1 MKNEKFYNEVFKGLE
16 DHNFTGYS
24 LIHAT
29 MLNKDLIP
37 VFMEFLSLMDP
48 EKAKEL
54 NTKYP
59 EMEKACK
66 ELAED
71 SYKNIPYFE
80 SEESSYFLNEV
91 LFDVL
96 DSYSPE
102 GFYFGAN
109 EGDLSDFGYW
119 LTEEMYEVY
128 YNNNWL

>member
-1 MKNEKFYNEVFKGLE
+1 MKNQKFFNEVFKGLE
-16 DHNFTGYS
+16 DHTFTGMT
-24 LIHAT
+24 IIRAT
-29 MLNKDLIP
+29 LRSEDLIP
-37 VFMEFLSLMDP
+37 AFMEFLSNMDP
-48 EKAKEL
+48 EKAEEL
-54 NTKYP
+54 NKKYP

-80 SEESSYFLNEV
+80 SEECSYFLNEV

-119 LTEEMYEVY
+119 LTEDMYEVY